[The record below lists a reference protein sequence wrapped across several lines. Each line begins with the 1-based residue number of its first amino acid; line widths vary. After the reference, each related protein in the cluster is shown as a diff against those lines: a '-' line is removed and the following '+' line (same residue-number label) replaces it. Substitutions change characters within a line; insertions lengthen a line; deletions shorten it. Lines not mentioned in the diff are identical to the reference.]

1 MEEGKCLGAVLGSVP
16 NSRPSPAGAHGEGGR
31 REGCAAAPGPGGM
44 LREASERPRGEDRGE
59 KGAEKGRTGGL
70 RLRRAGPGGGE
81 AAAALKARYQ
91 WVSLQDKQRPDPG
104 AAGAVLGPSPGGPG
118 MRTGT
123 GTGPH
128 RGRPGPRLR
137 GSALLGS
144 QHQVLGRCGAARQL
158 LLQSGFVV
166 SAAFLDPSWSSSSS
180 AWAWVQ
186 RARLA
191 ATQVAK

>member
-16 NSRPSPAGAHGEGGR
+16 NSQPSPAGAHGEGGR

-104 AAGAVLGPSPGGPG
+104 AAGPCWGRVPAAPG
-118 MRTGT
+118 
-123 GTGPH
+123 
-128 RGRPGPRLR
+128 
-137 GSALLGS
+137 
-144 QHQVLGRCGAARQL
+144 
-158 LLQSGFVV
+158 
-166 SAAFLDPSWSSSSS
+166 
-180 AWAWVQ
+180 
-186 RARLA
+186 
-191 ATQVAK
+191 

>member
-1 MEEGKCLGAVLGSVP
+1 MQAEPRQGQDLRGSEGKDCWAAALAVARVSLEISGGGQSSTQRGSGGGRKMPGGCAGLCSEFPSQPSRGA
-16 NSRPSPAGAHGEGGR
+16 RKGGR

-104 AAGAVLGPSPGGPG
+104 AAGPCWGRVPAAPG
-118 MRTGT
+118 
-123 GTGPH
+123 
-128 RGRPGPRLR
+128 
-137 GSALLGS
+137 
-144 QHQVLGRCGAARQL
+144 
-158 LLQSGFVV
+158 
-166 SAAFLDPSWSSSSS
+166 
-180 AWAWVQ
+180 
-186 RARLA
+186 
-191 ATQVAK
+191 